1 MKNNSTNQQRGT
13 FAEVLESITTS
24 KTMSPAEKV
33 ARVHDLAEQLRQYID
48 GQPTRSAWSRGVK
61 YYAGYLLDN
70 FKEYAEYDTNNGQRV
85 ELTEAVLLNGA
96 ADWSQYSCGG
106 CALIY
111 DGEIAETV
119 CTPSELRRKR
129 GGKLQPNSRETWLDV
144 QARALAQAWRRIR
157 AAMRWAPIRRHAVTF
172 GVFAVSGNGDTLT
185 KFETSDK
192 AAACARFAEEVAKAG
207 GDAEAVDVE
216 GWPDGC
222 PDWRTVYRYE
232 LLRFMIDEEGDVSG
246 MDTLAVSPYYP
257 IL

>member
-1 MKNNSTNQQRGT
+1 MKNTSTNQQRGT

-24 KTMSPAEKV
+24 KIMSPAEKV
-33 ARVHDLAEQLRQYID
+33 AHVHDLAEQLRQYID

-70 FKEYAEYDTNNGQRV
+70 FKEYAEYNTNNGQRV

-96 ADWSQYSCGG
+96 ADWSQYSYGG

-111 DGEIAETV
+111 DGE
-119 CTPSELRRKR
+119 
-129 GGKLQPNSRETWLDV
+129 LQPNSRETWLDV
-144 QARALAQAWRRIR
+144 QARALAQAWGRIR

-172 GVFAVSGNGDTLT
+172 GVFAVSGNGHTLT

-192 AAACARFAEEVAKAG
+192 DAACARFAEEAAKAG

-216 GWPDGC
+216 GWADGC

-246 MDTLAVSPYYP
+246 MDILAVSLYYP